1 MINDVKWVQAQRHAS
16 DWRHALDIAVR
27 PLITFG
33 AAAPCYLDGIIE
45 NTLKWGPYY
54 LIAPGI
60 ALPHARPE
68 QGANHNQISVTTLST
83 PVAFGNADCD
93 PIWLLLCASATD
105 AEAHIRTIQR
115 ISQWLDSPESV
126 AMLQDTPNDAA
137 LFAQLTALR

>member
-1 MINDVKWVQAQRHAS
+1 MINDVKWIQAQRHAS

-68 QGANHNQISVTTLST
+68 QGANHNQISVTTLAT

-93 PIWLLLCASATD
+93 PIWLLLCASAT
-105 AEAHIRTIQR
+105 
-115 ISQWLDSPESV
+115 
-126 AMLQDTPNDAA
+126 
-137 LFAQLTALR
+137 

>member
-1 MINDVKWVQAQRHAS
+1 MINDVKWVQAQRHAN

-33 AAAPCYLDGIIE
+33 AAAPSYLDGIIE

-68 QGANHNQISVTTLST
+68 QGANHNQMSVTTLST

-93 PIWLLLCASATD
+93 PI
-105 AEAHIRTIQR
+105 
-115 ISQWLDSPESV
+115 
-126 AMLQDTPNDAA
+126 
-137 LFAQLTALR
+137 

>member
-33 AAAPCYLDGIIE
+33 AAAP
-45 NTLKWGPYY
+45 
-54 LIAPGI
+54 
-60 ALPHARPE
+60 
-68 QGANHNQISVTTLST
+68 
-83 PVAFGNADCD
+83 F
-93 PIWLLLCASATD
+93 
-105 AEAHIRTIQR
+105 RTIQR

-126 AMLQDTPNDAA
+126 AMLQDAPNDAA

>member
-68 QGANHNQISVTTLST
+68 QGANHNQISVTTLAT
-83 PVAFGNADCD
+83 PVAFGNA
-93 PIWLLLCASATD
+93 IATGCAD
-105 AEAHIRTIQR
+105 DHDQRTR
-115 ISQWLDSPESV
+115 R
-126 AMLQDTPNDAA
+126 ARAA
-137 LFAQLTALR
+137 IYRRDV

>member
-83 PVAFGNADCD
+83 PVAFGNADAIPSGCCFA
-93 PIWLLLCASATD
+93 PAPRMLKHIFAPFNASASGSTRRK
-105 AEAHIRTIQR
+105 ASRCCKMRQMIPRFSR
-115 ISQWLDSPESV
+115 
-126 AMLQDTPNDAA
+126 N
-137 LFAQLTALR
+137 

>member
-60 ALPHARPE
+60 ALPMPDRSKALT
-68 QGANHNQISVTTLST
+68 IIKS
-83 PVAFGNADCD
+83 
-93 PIWLLLCASATD
+93 AS
-105 AEAHIRTIQR
+105 
-115 ISQWLDSPESV
+115 
-126 AMLQDTPNDAA
+126 
-137 LFAQLTALR
+137 LR

>member
-68 QGANHNQISVTTLST
+68 QGANHNQISVTTLAT
-83 PVAFGNADCD
+83 PVASVMRIAIPSGCC
-93 PIWLLLCASATD
+93 L
-105 AEAHIRTIQR
+105 RQR
-115 ISQWLDSPESV
+115 HGCRSTYSHHSTHQPV
-126 AMLQDTPNDAA
+126 ARLAGKRRDAA
-137 LFAQLTALR
+137 RCAK